1 MSNCRLPDDTRDRR
15 HTRRHRAGHG
25 IVSARVRPGC
35 EVSLL
40 DVSAG
45 GALVETS
52 CRLLP
57 GSSIEL
63 HLATLDRKALVRG
76 DVLRSA
82 VVQVRAAGICY
93 HAAIGF
99 DRHLSWF
106 VDEEVGGYQLHSG
119 EARLQRL
126 RGADVTRETV

>member
-1 MSNCRLPDDTRDRR
+1 MNGCQVPGDTRERR
-15 HTRRHRAGHG
+15 RTRRRSADHG
-25 IVSARVRPGC
+25 IVSARIRPGC
-35 EVSLL
+35 EASLL

-45 GALVETS
+45 GALVETA

-63 HLATLDRKALVRG
+63 HLATLDRQALVRG

-82 VVQVRAAGICY
+82 VVRVRAADIRY
-93 HAAIGF
+93 RTAVGF

-106 VDEEVGGYQLHSG
+106 ADEDAGGYQLHSG
-119 EARLQRL
+119 EARS
-126 RGADVTRETV
+126 